1 MPRSRSYSP
10 VSALP
15 VLAALV
21 LCLFLPPR
29 ACAITA
35 TLSETSPPASRILTV
50 DPRDP
55 AAIPTLKQAA
65 ALVQPGDT
73 LVLASGSGPYRES
86 LYINRSGTA
95 AAPITI
101 EGNGNEITGFDLL
114 SFTQLPDGRHQSV
127 VPVPYPFVLRHAG
140 KKRIREDAATRQFSG
155 GIQYD
160 SATRILIL
168 PPDVSSDDWE
178 VSARNHV
185 VRIQDV
191 SHHRY
196 RNIVATG
203 SRNDGFNLHGT
214 GKDLHFEN
222 ITGSYNL
229 DEGFSAHDDIHSS
242 IAGGYFF
249 ENDNGIYNIGRSHT
263 RIHNVDISQNLGI
276 GFGLAD
282 GTVEASRLRVWGSG
296 MVQLK
301 LEGSA
306 RLSGLGITVY
316 RNPRTTRQWL
326 SYKESAQR
334 LRPLT
339 LDTTKSRNPGIPG
352 LITPDAD
359 SPETP

>member
-1 MPRSRSYSP
+1 MMPCSRSYFP
-10 VSALP
+10 VSVLP

-21 LCLFLPPR
+21 LCLFLPSR
-29 ACAITA
+29 VCALAEI
-35 TLSETSPPASRILTV
+35 SPPAARILTV

-65 ALVQPGDT
+65 SLVQPGDT
-73 LVLASGSGPYRES
+73 IVLAPGSGPYREP
-86 LYINRSGTA
+86 LYINRSGAA

-114 SFTQLPDGRHQSV
+114 SFTQLPDGRHQSIV
-127 VPVPYPFVLRHAG
+127 SVPYPFVLRHAG
-140 KKRIREDAATRQFSG
+140 KKRFREEAATKQFSE

-160 SATRILIL
+160 PATRILIL
-168 PPDVSSDDWE
+168 PAGVSTSDWE

-214 GKDLHFEN
+214 GMDLHFEN

-229 DEGFSAHDDIHSS
+229 DEGFSSHDDIHSS
-242 IAGGYFF
+242 IDGGYFF

-263 RIHNVDISQNLGI
+263 RIQNVDISQNLGI

-282 GTVEASRLRVWGSG
+282 GTVEASQLRIWSSG

-301 LEGSA
+301 LDGSA
-306 RLSGLGITVY
+306 HLFGSNITIY

-326 SYKESAQR
+326 SYKESARR

-339 LDTTKSRNPGIPG
+339 LDTTKAQKPDIIG
-352 LITPDAD
+352 LVTLDVD
-359 SPETP
+359 SP